1 MGIIEFNNW
10 TVTINGK
17 GSYNIVRDEDTLVI
31 LENYQHVAL
40 YLKLENDTI
49 KVKSLSYGNDVS
61 FNVDTREI
69 IVNVTNLLDDDD

>member
-1 MGIIEFNNW
+1 MEFNNW

-40 YLKLENDTI
+40 YLKLKNDAI
-49 KVKSLSYGNDVS
+49 RVKSLSYGNDVS
-61 FNVDTREI
+61 FNVVTREI
-69 IVNVTNLLDDDD
+69 IVNVINLLDDDD

>member
-31 LENYQHVAL
+31 LENYQHVTL
-40 YLKLENDTI
+40 YLKLENDAI

-69 IVNVTNLLDDDD
+69 IVNVINLLDDDN

>member
-1 MGIIEFNNW
+1 MEFNNW

-40 YLKLENDTI
+40 YLNLENDAI

-61 FNVDTREI
+61 FNAVTREI
-69 IVNVTNLLDDDD
+69 IVNVINLLDDDD

>member
-1 MGIIEFNNW
+1 MEFNNW

-31 LENYQHVAL
+31 LENYQHIAL
-40 YLKLENDTI
+40 YLNLENDAI

-61 FNVDTREI
+61 FNVVTREI
-69 IVNVTNLLDDDD
+69 IVNVINLLDDDD

>member
-1 MGIIEFNNW
+1 MEFNNW

-40 YLKLENDTI
+40 YLNLENDAI

-61 FNVDTREI
+61 FNVVTREI
-69 IVNVTNLLDDDD
+69 IVNVINLLDDDD

>member
-1 MGIIEFNNW
+1 MEFNNW

-40 YLKLENDTI
+40 YLKLENDAI
-49 KVKSLSYGNDVS
+49 KLNH
-61 FNVDTREI
+61 
-69 IVNVTNLLDDDD
+69 

>member
-1 MGIIEFNNW
+1 MKFNNW

-17 GSYNIVRDEDTLVI
+17 GSYNVVRDEDTLVI

-40 YLKLENDTI
+40 YLKLENGSI

-61 FNVDTREI
+61 LNVDTREI
-69 IVNVTNLLDDDD
+69 IVNVINLLDDDD

>member
-1 MGIIEFNNW
+1 MEFNNW

-40 YLKLENDTI
+40 YLKLENDAI
-49 KVKSLSYGNDVS
+49 KVKSLSYGNDAS

>member
-1 MGIIEFNNW
+1 MEFNNW

-40 YLKLENDTI
+40 YLNLENDAI

-61 FNVDTREI
+61 FNVVTREI
-69 IVNVTNLLDDDD
+69 MVNVINLLDDDD